1 MRSII
6 RLFKGAGILNLL
18 GMTVAFA
25 AIYIIMVQVNYDW
38 NYNSKIKD
46 LDRIFVVTHKDWF
59 DEGKYSVN
67 MSRPVMESL
76 IKQSS
81 MIESHA
87 VIQGNIQT
95 EIKIADGNDSRTF
108 ELNTMQVT
116 SDTYDVFGIEAVA
129 GTFQGIGEE
138 NVVALSERASHKLN
152 LKLGDAIQ
160 LEGEKYKRTV
170 SAIFK
175 DMAMNSVFGET
186 ELLYSNIYEKESL
199 DNFSEWSYRYF
210 VKLNDKNNVN
220 AFSENATNFA
230 KNLVN
235 EMISSNPDM
244 DLPPQEEID
253 EYIGR
258 NTVKLFPLEGF
269 QFEKNVTDNTIVYQC
284 NKTTTITLLVV
295 SVLILVITLIN
306 YLNFFMAQIP
316 AKLRSVNTKKI
327 LGSSRLSLVMGFMA
341 ESAALVVVSLFLS
354 YIVIKIIGSSTYAE
368 LISCPLDLG
377 YNAAVAIL
385 TVFVAL
391 IMTVSSSIYPA
402 MHVTSFSPAL
412 AIKGTMGTVSK
423 GKSFRYILVGFQF
436 FISIL
441 FVLCSF
447 FIKMQYDYMMNYN
460 MGFNKESLFTAY
472 VPVNSNNHDLYTT
485 ELHKKTAI
493 KEVAWGASSLV
504 SVYRMGWGRDF
515 NGKNISFIS
524 YPVSY
529 NFLKFMGIDIVEG
542 RDFTQADE
550 KCEKGIFIF
559 NEIAK
564 EKFGFSLES
573 KVSGH
578 MGETDIAGFCENF
591 KFKPL
596 HYKEE
601 PFAFY
606 VFGKKPWWPVS
617 HLYIRS
623 NPGATYSEVLQ
634 AVKEVVA
641 DISPNFNTEEI
652 NLKFFDEELGTQYRK
667 EQKLIS
673 LITLFTILA
682 VIISLMGI
690 IGLLMFETKF
700 RRKEIGLRRVHGASI
715 REILEMFNR
724 KFFYILLISFLI
736 AAPVGYIVMDYY
748 YSTFAYRSPLHW
760 WVFLLAFVMV
770 AIITVGVVTLCSYK
784 AASENP
790 AETLKN
796 E

>member
-1 MRSII
+1 MRNII

-76 IKQSS
+76 IEQSS
-81 MIESHA
+81 MVESYA
-87 VIQGNIQT
+87 VLQGNIQT
-95 EIKIADGNDSRTF
+95 EIKIADGNDNRAF

-116 SDTYDVFGIEAVA
+116 SGTYDVFGIEAVA

-138 NVVALSERASHKLN
+138 NVVALSERASRRLN

-160 LEGEKYKRTV
+160 LEGEKDKRTV

-175 DMAMNSVFGET
+175 DMAMNSIFGET
-186 ELLYSNIYEKESL
+186 DLLYSNIYEKESL
-199 DNFSEWSYRYF
+199 DNFGEWSYRYF
-210 VKLNDKNNVN
+210 IKLNDKNNVN
-220 AFSENATNFA
+220 AFCENATNFA

-235 EMISSNPDM
+235 EMISSNPEKE
-244 DLPPQEEID
+244 LPTQEEID
-253 EYIGR
+253 EYVGR
-258 NTVKLFPLEGF
+258 NTVKIFPLEGF
-269 QFEKNVTDNTIVYQC
+269 QFELRITDNTIVYQC
-284 NKTTTITLLVV
+284 NIITTITLFIV

-316 AKLRSVNTKKI
+316 AKLRSVNTRKI
-327 LGSSRLSLVMGFMA
+327 LGSSRLSLVMGFMT
-341 ESAALVVVSLFLS
+341 ESAILVVVSLFFS

-368 LISCPLDLG
+368 LISCPLNLG

-391 IMTVSSSIYPA
+391 IMTVASSIYPA

-412 AIKGTMGTVSK
+412 AIKGTMGTVSR

-441 FVLCSF
+441 FVLCAF
-447 FIKMQYDYMMNYN
+447 FIKMQYDYMMNYD

-485 ELHKKTAI
+485 ELQKKTAI

-504 SVYRMGWGRDF
+504 SVYRMGWGREF

-529 NFLKFMGIDIVEG
+529 NFLKFMGIDIIEG

-578 MGETDIAGFCENF
+578 IGETDIAGFCENF

>member
-38 NYNSKIKD
+38 NYNSRIKD

-129 GTFQGIGEE
+129 GTFQSIGEE

-368 LISCPLDLG
+368 LISCPLGLG

-485 ELHKKTAI
+485 ELQKKTAI

-504 SVYRMGWGRDF
+504 SVYRMGWGREF

-578 MGETDIAGFCENF
+578 IGETDIAGFCENF

>member
-38 NYNSKIKD
+38 NYNSRIKD

-341 ESAALVVVSLFLS
+341 ESAILVVVSLFLS

-485 ELHKKTAI
+485 ELQKKTAI

-578 MGETDIAGFCENF
+578 IGETDIAGFCENF

>member
-1 MRSII
+1 MRNII

-76 IKQSS
+76 IEQSS
-81 MIESHA
+81 MVESYA
-87 VIQGNIQT
+87 VLQGNIQT
-95 EIKIADGNDSRTF
+95 EIKIADGNDNRTF

-116 SDTYDVFGIEAVA
+116 SGTYDVFGIEAVA

-138 NVVALSERASHKLN
+138 NVVALSERASRRLN

-160 LEGEKYKRTV
+160 LEGEKDKRTV

-175 DMAMNSVFGET
+175 DMAMNSIFGET
-186 ELLYSNIYEKESL
+186 DLLYSNIYEKESL
-199 DNFSEWSYRYF
+199 DNFGEWSYRYF
-210 VKLNDKNNVN
+210 IKLNDKNNVN
-220 AFSENATNFA
+220 AFSENAISFT

-235 EMISSNPDM
+235 EMISSNPGVEV
-244 DLPPQEEID
+244 PTQEEID

-258 NTVKLFPLEGF
+258 NAVKLFPLEGF
-269 QFEKNVTDNTIVYQC
+269 QFELRITDNTIVYQC
-284 NKTTTITLLVV
+284 NIITTITLFIV

-316 AKLRSVNTKKI
+316 AKLRSVNTRKI
-327 LGSSRLSLVMGFMA
+327 LGSSRLSLVMGFMT
-341 ESAALVVVSLFLS
+341 ESAILVVVSLFFS

-368 LISCPLDLG
+368 LISCPLNLG

-391 IMTVSSSIYPA
+391 IMTVASSIYPA

-412 AIKGTMGTVSK
+412 AIKGTMGTVSR

-441 FVLCSF
+441 FVLCAF
-447 FIKMQYDYMMNYN
+447 FIKMQYDYMMNYD

-485 ELHKKTAI
+485 ELQKKTAI

-504 SVYRMGWGRDF
+504 SVYRMGWGREF

-564 EKFGFSLES
+564 EKFGFNLES

-578 MGETDIAGFCENF
+578 IGETDIAGFCKNF

-606 VFGKKPWWPVS
+606 VFGKNPWWPVS

-641 DISPNFNTEEI
+641 DVSPNFNTEEI

-700 RRKEIGLRRVHGASI
+700 RRKEIGLRRVHGANI

>member
-1 MRSII
+1 MRNII

-76 IKQSS
+76 IEQSS
-81 MIESHA
+81 MVESYA
-87 VIQGNIQT
+87 VLQGNIQT
-95 EIKIADGNDSRTF
+95 EVKIADGNDNRAF

-116 SDTYDVFGIEAVA
+116 SGTYDVFGIEAVA

-138 NVVALSERASHKLN
+138 NVVALSERASRRLN

-160 LEGEKYKRTV
+160 LEGEKDKRTV

-175 DMAMNSVFGET
+175 DMAMNSIFGET
-186 ELLYSNIYEKESL
+186 DLLYSNIYEKESL
-199 DNFSEWSYRYF
+199 DNFGEWSYRYF
-210 VKLNDKNNVN
+210 IKLNDKNNVN

-244 DLPPQEEID
+244 ELPTQEEID

-269 QFEKNVTDNTIVYQC
+269 QFELRITDNTIVYQC
-284 NKTTTITLLVV
+284 NIITTITLFIV

-316 AKLRSVNTKKI
+316 AKLRSVNTRKI

-341 ESAALVVVSLFLS
+341 ESAILVVVSLFFS

-391 IMTVSSSIYPA
+391 IMTVASSIYPA

-412 AIKGTMGTVSK
+412 AIKGTMGTVSR

-441 FVLCSF
+441 FVLCAF
-447 FIKMQYDYMMNYN
+447 FIKMQYDYMMNYD

-472 VPVNSNNHDLYTT
+472 VPVNSNNRDLYTT
-485 ELHKKTAI
+485 ELQKKTAI

-504 SVYRMGWGRDF
+504 SVYRMGWGREF

-564 EKFGFSLES
+564 KKFGFSLES

-578 MGETDIAGFCENF
+578 IGETDIAGFCENF

-736 AAPVGYIVMDYY
+736 AAPVGYIIMDYY

>member
-81 MIESHA
+81 MIESYA

-95 EIKIADGNDSRTF
+95 EIKIADGNDNRTF

-116 SDTYDVFGIEAVA
+116 SGTYDVFGIEAVA

-160 LEGEKYKRTV
+160 LEGEKDKRTV

-175 DMAMNSVFGET
+175 DMATNSVFGET

-199 DNFSEWSYRYF
+199 DNFGEWSYRYF

-244 DLPPQEEID
+244 ELPPQEEID

-258 NTVKLFPLEGF
+258 NTVKLFPLKGF
-269 QFEKNVTDNTIVYQC
+269 QFELSITDNTIVYQC
-284 NKTTTITLLVV
+284 NIITTITLFIV

-391 IMTVSSSIYPA
+391 IMTVASSIYPA

-447 FIKMQYDYMMNYN
+447 FIKMQYDYMMNYD

-485 ELHKKTAI
+485 ELQKKTAI

-504 SVYRMGWGRDF
+504 SVYRMGWGREF
-515 NGKNISFIS
+515 NGKNINFIS

-542 RDFTQADE
+542 RDFTLADE

-736 AAPVGYIVMDYY
+736 AAPVGYIIMDYY

-770 AIITVGVVTLCSYK
+770 AIITVGVVTLCSFK

>member
-1 MRSII
+1 MRNII

-76 IKQSS
+76 IEQSS
-81 MIESHA
+81 MVESYA
-87 VIQGNIQT
+87 VLQGNIQT
-95 EIKIADGNDSRTF
+95 EVKIADGNDNRAF

-116 SDTYDVFGIEAVA
+116 SGTYDVFGIEAVA

-138 NVVALSERASHKLN
+138 NVVALSERASRRLN

-160 LEGEKYKRTV
+160 LEGEKDKRTV

-175 DMAMNSVFGET
+175 DMAMNSIFGET
-186 ELLYSNIYEKESL
+186 DLLYSNIYEKESL
-199 DNFSEWSYRYF
+199 DNFGEWSYRYF

-244 DLPPQEEID
+244 ELPTQEEID
-253 EYIGR
+253 EYVGR
-258 NTVKLFPLEGF
+258 NTVKIFPLEGF
-269 QFEKNVTDNTIVYQC
+269 QFELKITDNTIVYQC
-284 NKTTTITLLVV
+284 NIITTITLFIV

-316 AKLRSVNTKKI
+316 AKLRSVNTRKI

-341 ESAALVVVSLFLS
+341 ESAILVVVSLFFS

-391 IMTVSSSIYPA
+391 IMTVASSIYPA

-412 AIKGTMGTVSK
+412 AIKGTMGTVSR

-441 FVLCSF
+441 FVLCAF
-447 FIKMQYDYMMNYN
+447 FIKMQYDYMMNYD

-472 VPVNSNNHDLYTT
+472 VPVNSNNRDLYTT
-485 ELHKKTAI
+485 ELQKKTAI

-504 SVYRMGWGRDF
+504 SVYRMGWGREF

-573 KVSGH
+573 KVHEHIS
-578 MGETDIAGFCENF
+578 ETDIAGFCENF

-748 YSTFAYRSPLHW
+748 YSTFAYRTPLHW

>member
-18 GMTVAFA
+18 GMTAAFA

-59 DEGKYSVN
+59 EEGKYSAN
-67 MSRPVMESL
+67 MSRPIMESL

-81 MIESHA
+81 MVESYA
-87 VIQGNIQT
+87 VLKGNIQT
-95 EIKIADGNDSRTF
+95 EIKIADGNDNRTF
-108 ELNTMQVT
+108 KLNCMQVT
-116 SDTYDVFGIEAVA
+116 SGTYNVFGIETVA

-138 NVVALSERASHKLN
+138 NVVALSEKASTRLN
-152 LKLGDAIQ
+152 LKLGDTIQ
-160 LEGEKYKRTV
+160 LEGEGEKRIITAV
-170 SAIFK
+170 FK
-175 DMAMNSVFGET
+175 DMAVNSVFGET
-186 ELLYSNIYEKESL
+186 ELLYSNVYEKESL
-199 DNFSEWSYRYF
+199 DNYSEWSYRYF
-210 VKLNDKNNVN
+210 VKLNDKNNVDT
-220 AFSENATNFA
+220 FCDNATNFVR
-230 KNLVN
+230 NLVK
-235 EMISSNPDM
+235 EMISSNPD
-244 DLPPQEEID
+244 DEVPSQEEID
-253 EYIGR
+253 EYIDR
-258 NTVKLFPLEGF
+258 NAVKLFPLEGF
-269 QFEKNVTDNTIVYQC
+269 QFEKNVTDNIIVYQC
-284 NKTTTITLLVV
+284 NKATTITLLVV
-295 SVLILVITLIN
+295 SVLILLITLIN

-316 AKLRSVNTKKI
+316 AKLRSVNTRKI
-327 LGSSRLSLVMGFMA
+327 LGSSRLSLVMNFMA
-341 ESAALVVVSLFLS
+341 ESAVLVVVSMLLS
-354 YIVIKIIGSSTYAE
+354 YIVIKIIGGSTYAE
-368 LISCPLDLG
+368 LISCTLDFG
-377 YNAAVAIL
+377 YNMGVAIL

-391 IMTVSSSIYPA
+391 IMTVASSVYPA
-402 MHVTSFSPAL
+402 LHVTSFSPAL
-412 AIKGTMGTVSK
+412 AIKGTMGTVSG
-423 GKSFRYILVGFQF
+423 GKYFRNILVGFQF

-441 FVLCSF
+441 FVLCAF
-447 FIKMQYDYMMNYN
+447 FIKMQYNYMMNYN

-472 VPVNSNNHDLYTT
+472 VPVDSNNHDLYTT
-485 ELHKKTAI
+485 ELQKKTSV

-504 SVYRMGWGRDF
+504 SVYRMSWGRDF
-515 NGKNISFIS
+515 GGKNISFIS

-529 NFLKFMGIDIVEG
+529 NFLRFMGIDVVEG

-550 KCEKGIFIF
+550 KCEKGVFIF

-564 EKFGFSLES
+564 EKFGLSLET

-578 MGETDIAGFCENF
+578 IGDTDIVGFCENF

-606 VFGKKPWWPVS
+606 VFGKNPWWPVS

-623 NPGATYSEVLQ
+623 NPEATYGEVLKDL
-634 AVKEVVA
+634 KEVAA

-652 NLKFFDEELGTQYRK
+652 DLKFFDEELGTQYRK
-667 EQKLIS
+667 EQKLVS

-682 VIISLMGI
+682 IIISIMGI

-715 REILEMFNR
+715 GEILELFNR
-724 KFFYILLISFLI
+724 KFFYILLVSFLI
-736 AAPVGYIVMDYY
+736 AVPVGYTIMDYY
-748 YSTFAYRSPLHW
+748 YSTFAFRSPLYW
-760 WVFLLAFVMV
+760 WVFLLAFVIV
-770 AIITVGVVTLCSYK
+770 ASVTVGVVTLCSYK

-790 AETLKN
+790 ADTLKS

>member
-76 IKQSS
+76 IEQSS
-81 MIESHA
+81 MVESYA
-87 VIQGNIQT
+87 VIQGSIQT
-95 EIKIADGNDSRTF
+95 EVKIADCNDNRTF

-116 SDTYDVFGIEAVA
+116 SGIYDVFGIEAVA

-138 NVVALSERASHKLN
+138 NVVALSERASRRLN

-160 LEGEKYKRTV
+160 LEGEKDKRTV

-175 DMAMNSVFGET
+175 DMAMNSIFGET
-186 ELLYSNIYEKESL
+186 DLLYSNIYEKESL
-199 DNFSEWSYRYF
+199 DNFGEWSYRYF
-210 VKLNDKNNVN
+210 IKLNDKNNVN
-220 AFSENATNFA
+220 AFCENATNFA

-244 DLPPQEEID
+244 ELPTQEKID

-269 QFEKNVTDNTIVYQC
+269 QFELRITDNTIVYQC
-284 NKTTTITLLVV
+284 NIITTITLFIV

-316 AKLRSVNTKKI
+316 AKLRSVNTRKI
-327 LGSSRLSLVMGFMA
+327 LGSSRLSLVMDFMA
-341 ESAALVVVSLFLS
+341 ESAILVVVSLFFS

-391 IMTVSSSIYPA
+391 IMTVASSIYPA

-412 AIKGTMGTVSK
+412 AIKGTMGTVSR

-441 FVLCSF
+441 FVLCAF
-447 FIKMQYDYMMNYN
+447 FIKMQYDYMMNYD

-485 ELHKKTAI
+485 ELQKKTAI

-504 SVYRMGWGRDF
+504 SVYRMGWGREF

-573 KVSGH
+573 KVHGH
-578 MGETDIAGFCENF
+578 ISETDIAGFCENF

-623 NPGATYSEVLQ
+623 NPGATYSEILQ

>member
-95 EIKIADGNDSRTF
+95 EIKIADGNDNRTF

-412 AIKGTMGTVSK
+412 AIKGTMGTVSR

-485 ELHKKTAI
+485 ELQKKTAI

-504 SVYRMGWGRDF
+504 SVYRMGWGREF

-578 MGETDIAGFCENF
+578 IGETDIAGFCENF

>member
-485 ELHKKTAI
+485 ELQKKTAI

-504 SVYRMGWGRDF
+504 SVYRMGWGREF

-542 RDFTQADE
+542 RNFTQADE

-578 MGETDIAGFCENF
+578 IGETDIAGFCENF

-760 WVFLLAFVMV
+760 WVFLLAFVIV

>member
-81 MIESHA
+81 MVESYA
-87 VIQGNIQT
+87 VIQGNILSDVS
-95 EIKIADGNDSRTF
+95 IANGNDKRTF

-116 SDTYDVFGIEAVA
+116 SGTFSLFGIEAVA
-129 GTFQGIGEE
+129 GTFQGIGEDY
-138 NVVALSERASHKLN
+138 VVALSERASRRLN
-152 LKLGDAIQ
+152 LKLGDVIQ
-160 LEGEKYKRTV
+160 LEGEKDKRTI

-175 DMAMNSVFGET
+175 DMAMNSVLGET
-186 ELLYSNIYEKESL
+186 DLLYSNIYEKESL
-199 DNFSEWSYRYF
+199 ENYSEWSYRYF
-210 VKLNDKNNVN
+210 VKLNDKNNVG
-220 AFSENATNFA
+220 AFTDNATSITR
-230 KNLVN
+230 NLVN
-235 EMISSNPDM
+235 EMINSNPDEQV
-244 DLPPQEEID
+244 PTQEEID

-258 NTVKLFPLEGF
+258 NTVKLFPLKGF
-269 QFEKNVTDNTIVYQC
+269 QFSKNVTDNTIVYQC

-316 AKLRSVNTKKI
+316 AKLRSVNTRKI

-341 ESAALVVVSLFLS
+341 ESAILVVVSLFFS
-354 YIVIKIIGSSTYAE
+354 YIVIKIIGNSTYAE

-377 YNAAVAIL
+377 YNTSVAIL
-385 TVFVAL
+385 TVCAAL
-391 IMTVSSSIYPA
+391 IMTVAASIYPA
-402 MHVTSFSPAL
+402 MYVTSFSPAM
-412 AIKGTMGTVSK
+412 AVKGTMGTVSR
-423 GKSFRYILVGFQF
+423 GKAFRYILVGFQF

-441 FVLCSF
+441 FVLCAF
-447 FIKMQYDYMMNYN
+447 FIKMQYNYMMNYD
-460 MGFNKESLFTAY
+460 MGFNKESLFTAN
-472 VPVNSNNHDLYTT
+472 VPVNLNNHDLYTT
-485 ELHKKTAI
+485 ELQKKTAI

-578 MGETDIAGFCENF
+578 MGETDIAGFCKNF

-606 VFGKKPWWPVS
+606 VFGKNPWWPVS

-623 NPGATYSEVLQ
+623 NPGATYSDVLQ
-634 AVKEVVA
+634 AIKEVTA

-652 NLKFFDEELGTQYRK
+652 NLKFFDQELGTQYEK

-770 AIITVGVVTLCSYK
+770 AVITIAVVTLCSYK

>member
-244 DLPPQEEID
+244 NLPPQEEID

-485 ELHKKTAI
+485 ELQKKTAI

>member
-38 NYNSKIKD
+38 NYNSRIKD

-412 AIKGTMGTVSK
+412 AIKGTMRTVSK

-485 ELHKKTAI
+485 ELQKKTAI

>member
-152 LKLGDAIQ
+152 LKLGDTIQ

-485 ELHKKTAI
+485 ELQKKTAI

>member
-485 ELHKKTAI
+485 ELQKKTAI

-504 SVYRMGWGRDF
+504 SVYRMGWGREF

-578 MGETDIAGFCENF
+578 IGETDIAGFCENF

>member
-152 LKLGDAIQ
+152 LKLGDTIQ

-210 VKLNDKNNVN
+210 IKLNDKNNVN

-368 LISCPLDLG
+368 LISCPLGLG

-485 ELHKKTAI
+485 ELQKKTAI

>member
-341 ESAALVVVSLFLS
+341 ESAILVVVSLFLS

-368 LISCPLDLG
+368 LISCPLGLG

-485 ELHKKTAI
+485 ELQKKTAI

-700 RRKEIGLRRVHGASI
+700 RKKEIGLRRVHGASI

>member
-485 ELHKKTAI
+485 ELQKKTAI

-760 WVFLLAFVMV
+760 WVFLLAFVIV

>member
-1 MRSII
+1 MRNII

-76 IKQSS
+76 IEQSS
-81 MIESHA
+81 MVESYA
-87 VIQGNIQT
+87 VLQGNIQT
-95 EIKIADGNDSRTF
+95 EIKIADGNDNRTF

-116 SDTYDVFGIEAVA
+116 SGTYDVFGIEAVA

-138 NVVALSERASHKLN
+138 NVVALSERASRRLN

-160 LEGEKYKRTV
+160 LEGEKDKRTV

-175 DMAMNSVFGET
+175 DMAMNSIFGET
-186 ELLYSNIYEKESL
+186 DLLYSNIYEKESL
-199 DNFSEWSYRYF
+199 DNFGEWSYRYF
-210 VKLNDKNNVN
+210 IKLNDKNNVN
-220 AFSENATNFA
+220 AFSENATNFI

-244 DLPPQEEID
+244 ELPTQEEID
-253 EYIGR
+253 EYVGR
-258 NTVKLFPLEGF
+258 NTVKIFPLEGF
-269 QFEKNVTDNTIVYQC
+269 QFELKITDNTIVYQC
-284 NKTTTITLLVV
+284 NIITTITLFIV

-316 AKLRSVNTKKI
+316 AKLRSVNTRKI

-341 ESAALVVVSLFLS
+341 ESAILVVVSLFFS

-391 IMTVSSSIYPA
+391 IMTVASSIYPA

-412 AIKGTMGTVSK
+412 AIKGTMGTVSR

-441 FVLCSF
+441 FVLCAF
-447 FIKMQYDYMMNYN
+447 FIKMQYDYMMNYD

-485 ELHKKTAI
+485 ELQKKTAV

-504 SVYRMGWGRDF
+504 SVYRMGWGREF

-564 EKFGFSLES
+564 KKFGFSLES

-578 MGETDIAGFCENF
+578 IGETDIAGFCENF

-606 VFGKKPWWPVS
+606 VFGTSSSS
-617 HLYIRS
+617 HFIIR
-623 NPGATYSEVLQ
+623 
-634 AVKEVVA
+634 K
-641 DISPNFNTEEI
+641 
-652 NLKFFDEELGTQYRK
+652 
-667 EQKLIS
+667 
-673 LITLFTILA
+673 
-682 VIISLMGI
+682 
-690 IGLLMFETKF
+690 
-700 RRKEIGLRRVHGASI
+700 
-715 REILEMFNR
+715 NR
-724 KFFYILLISFLI
+724 SR
-736 AAPVGYIVMDYY
+736 
-748 YSTFAYRSPLHW
+748 STFSGKSHGGL
-760 WVFLLAFVMV
+760 
-770 AIITVGVVTLCSYK
+770 
-784 AASENP
+784 
-790 AETLKN
+790 
-796 E
+796 

>member
-81 MIESHA
+81 MIESYA

-95 EIKIADGNDSRTF
+95 EIKIADGNDNRTF

-116 SDTYDVFGIEAVA
+116 SGTYDVFGIEAVA

-160 LEGEKYKRTV
+160 LEGEKDKRTV

-199 DNFSEWSYRYF
+199 DNFGEWSYRYF

-244 DLPPQEEID
+244 ELPPQEEID

-258 NTVKLFPLEGF
+258 NTVKLFPLKGF
-269 QFEKNVTDNTIVYQC
+269 QFELSITDNTIVYQC
-284 NKTTTITLLVV
+284 NIITTITLFIV

-391 IMTVSSSIYPA
+391 IMTVASSIYPA

-447 FIKMQYDYMMNYN
+447 FIKMQYDYMMNYD

-485 ELHKKTAI
+485 ELQKKTVI

-504 SVYRMGWGRDF
+504 SVYRMGWGREF
-515 NGKNISFIS
+515 NGKNINFIS

-542 RDFTQADE
+542 RDFTLADE

>member
-59 DEGKYSVN
+59 DEGKCSVN

-95 EIKIADGNDSRTF
+95 EIKIADGNDNRTF

-441 FVLCSF
+441 FVLCAF
-447 FIKMQYDYMMNYN
+447 FIKMQYDYMMNYD

-485 ELHKKTAI
+485 ELQKKTAI

-504 SVYRMGWGRDF
+504 SVYRMGWGREF

-623 NPGATYSEVLQ
+623 NPGATYSEVLK

>member
-269 QFEKNVTDNTIVYQC
+269 QFEKNVMDNTIVYQC

-485 ELHKKTAI
+485 ELQKKTAI

-504 SVYRMGWGRDF
+504 SVYRMGWGREF

-542 RDFTQADE
+542 RNFTQADE

-578 MGETDIAGFCENF
+578 IGETDIAGFCENF

-760 WVFLLAFVMV
+760 WVFLLAFVIV

>member
-1 MRSII
+1 
-6 RLFKGAGILNLL
+6 
-18 GMTVAFA
+18 
-25 AIYIIMVQVNYDW
+25 MVQVNYDW
-38 NYNSKIKD
+38 NYNSRIKD

-485 ELHKKTAI
+485 ELQKKTAI

-578 MGETDIAGFCENF
+578 IGETDIAGFCENF

>member
-485 ELHKKTAI
+485 ELQKKTAI

>member
-81 MIESHA
+81 MIESYA

-95 EIKIADGNDSRTF
+95 EIKIADGNDNRTF

-116 SDTYDVFGIEAVA
+116 SGTYDVFGIEAVA

-160 LEGEKYKRTV
+160 LEGEKDKRTV

-199 DNFSEWSYRYF
+199 DNFGEWSYRYF

-244 DLPPQEEID
+244 ELPPQEEID

-258 NTVKLFPLEGF
+258 NTVKLFPLKGF
-269 QFEKNVTDNTIVYQC
+269 QFELSITDNTIVYQC
-284 NKTTTITLLVV
+284 NIITTITLFIV

-327 LGSSRLSLVMGFMA
+327 LGSSRLSLVMGFMT

-391 IMTVSSSIYPA
+391 IMTVASSIYPA

-447 FIKMQYDYMMNYN
+447 FIKMQYDYMMNYD

-485 ELHKKTAI
+485 ELQKKTAI

-504 SVYRMGWGRDF
+504 SVYRMGWGREF
-515 NGKNISFIS
+515 NGKNINFIS

-542 RDFTQADE
+542 RDFTLADE

-736 AAPVGYIVMDYY
+736 AAPVGYIIMDYY

-760 WVFLLAFVMV
+760 WIFLLAFVMV

>member
-152 LKLGDAIQ
+152 LKLGDTIQ

-210 VKLNDKNNVN
+210 IKLNDKNNVN

-341 ESAALVVVSLFLS
+341 ESAILVVVSLFLS

-485 ELHKKTAI
+485 ELQKKTAI

>member
-81 MIESHA
+81 MIESYA

-95 EIKIADGNDSRTF
+95 EIKIADGNDNRTF

-116 SDTYDVFGIEAVA
+116 SGTYDVFGIEAVA

-160 LEGEKYKRTV
+160 LEGEKDKRTV

-186 ELLYSNIYEKESL
+186 DLLYSNIYEKESL
-199 DNFSEWSYRYF
+199 DNFGEWSYRYF

-244 DLPPQEEID
+244 ELPPQEEID

-258 NTVKLFPLEGF
+258 NTVKLFPLKGF
-269 QFEKNVTDNTIVYQC
+269 QFELSITDNTIVYQC
-284 NKTTTITLLVV
+284 NIITTITLFIV

-316 AKLRSVNTKKI
+316 AKLRSVNTRKI

-391 IMTVSSSIYPA
+391 IMTVASSIYPA

-447 FIKMQYDYMMNYN
+447 FIKMQYDYMMNYD

-485 ELHKKTAI
+485 ELQKKTAI

-504 SVYRMGWGRDF
+504 SVYRMGWGREF
-515 NGKNISFIS
+515 NGKNINFIS

-542 RDFTQADE
+542 RDFTLADE

-736 AAPVGYIVMDYY
+736 AAPVGYIIMDYY

>member
-95 EIKIADGNDSRTF
+95 EIKIADGNDNRAF

-116 SDTYDVFGIEAVA
+116 SGTYDVFGIEAVA

-138 NVVALSERASHKLN
+138 NVVALSERASRRLN

-160 LEGEKYKRTV
+160 LEGEKDKRTV

-175 DMAMNSVFGET
+175 DMAMNSIFGET
-186 ELLYSNIYEKESL
+186 DLLYSNIYEKESL
-199 DNFSEWSYRYF
+199 DNFGEWSYRYF
-210 VKLNDKNNVN
+210 IKLNDKNNVN
-220 AFSENATNFA
+220 AFSENATNFT

-244 DLPPQEEID
+244 ELPTQEEID
-253 EYIGR
+253 EYVGR
-258 NTVKLFPLEGF
+258 NTVKIFPLEGF
-269 QFEKNVTDNTIVYQC
+269 QFELKITDNTIVYQC
-284 NKTTTITLLVV
+284 NIITTITLFIV

-485 ELHKKTAI
+485 ELQKKTAI

>member
-76 IKQSS
+76 IEQSS
-81 MIESHA
+81 MVESYA
-87 VIQGNIQT
+87 VLQGNIQT
-95 EIKIADGNDSRTF
+95 EVKIADGNDNRAF

-116 SDTYDVFGIEAVA
+116 SGTYDVFGIEAVA

-138 NVVALSERASHKLN
+138 NVVALSERASRRLN

-160 LEGEKYKRTV
+160 LEGEKDKRTV

-175 DMAMNSVFGET
+175 DMAMNSIFGET
-186 ELLYSNIYEKESL
+186 DLLYSNIYEKESL
-199 DNFSEWSYRYF
+199 DNFGEWSYRYF
-210 VKLNDKNNVN
+210 IKLNDKNNVN
-220 AFSENATNFA
+220 AFCENATNFA

-244 DLPPQEEID
+244 ELLTQEKID

-269 QFEKNVTDNTIVYQC
+269 QFELRITDNTIVYQC
-284 NKTTTITLLVV
+284 NIITTITLFIV

-316 AKLRSVNTKKI
+316 AKLRSVNTRKI
-327 LGSSRLSLVMGFMA
+327 LGSSRLSLVMDFMA
-341 ESAALVVVSLFLS
+341 ESAILVVVSLFFS

-391 IMTVSSSIYPA
+391 IMTVASSIYPA

-412 AIKGTMGTVSK
+412 AIKGTMGTVSR

-441 FVLCSF
+441 FVLCAF
-447 FIKMQYDYMMNYN
+447 FIKMQYDYMMNYD

-485 ELHKKTAI
+485 ELQKKTAI

-504 SVYRMGWGRDF
+504 SVYRMGWGREF

-573 KVSGH
+573 KVHGH
-578 MGETDIAGFCENF
+578 ISETDIAGFCENF

-623 NPGATYSEVLQ
+623 NPGATYSEILQ